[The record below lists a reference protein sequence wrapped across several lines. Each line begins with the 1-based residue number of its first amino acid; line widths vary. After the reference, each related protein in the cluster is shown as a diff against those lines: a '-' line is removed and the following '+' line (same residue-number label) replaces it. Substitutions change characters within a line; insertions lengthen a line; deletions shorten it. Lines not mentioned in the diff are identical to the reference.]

1 MDLPKTVHPSRL
13 SPNFVGGYAIGLFGA
28 LLVAGLVFYVTA
40 TYDLSVLPFDP
51 VYLYA
56 VALLPLVFAAR
67 SEARVHEHE
76 YEFHGD
82 RVLVREGHQTIEQED
97 VPYSKITD
105 VSSVTP
111 PYEEMVDVGDLEI
124 HIAGADKTVD
134 ILGVRHPDRYED
146 LMLGR
151 TDAGSR
157 AAQDERS
164 APATSA
170 DTVRQRMRDL
180 ERQYDRGE
188 IGRAE
193 YERNYYYLQ
202 GKLDALE
209 GR

>member
-1 MDLPKTVHPSRL
+1 MDLPRTVHPSRL
-13 SPNFVGGYAIGLFGA
+13 SPHFVGGYAVGLAGA
-28 LLVAGLVFYVTA
+28 LLVAGLVFYATA
-40 TYDLSVLPFDP
+40 AYDLSPLPFDP
-51 VYLYA
+51 AYLYGL
-56 VALLPLVFAAR
+56 ALLPLVFAAR
-67 SEARVHEHE
+67 AEARVHEHE

-82 RVLVREGHQTIEQED
+82 RVLVREGHRTIEQED

-111 PYEEMVDVGDLEI
+111 PYEDMVDVGDLEI
-124 HIAGADKTVD
+124 HIAGAEKAVD

-151 TDAGSR
+151 ERAETGGSDSG
-157 AAQDERS
+157 AA
-164 APATSA
+164 AASA
-170 DTVRQRMRDL
+170 DAVRRRMRDL